1 VPHNLTSS
9 PLLSSMLATARITSR
24 PSQRSFTVGQRL
36 STSAAGRGPRAAKRQ
51 AKRPDCAPAEHGR
64 LTSDSPPP
72 CHRAH
77 TPDCIHTPTHRGEQP
92 HAATDSQTP
101 PRSTQPAL
109 QRSPTHPGHSRMES
123 NGHGKIEDGIFMA
136 SLQPV
141 DWPLAAAGCAH
152 LPRHSRDISHL
163 VISHPIYRRRF
174 QIPSYAADNL
184 GPVPGSDLQLHLC
197 TLILKPQTRNGT
209 VACRSFVTRCSHANA
224 HD

>member
-1 VPHNLTSS
+1 MAPQPSTVVS
-9 PLLSSMLATARITSR
+9 PLT
-24 PSQRSFTVGQRL
+24 
-36 STSAAGRGPRAAKRQ
+36 
-51 AKRPDCAPAEHGR
+51 
-64 LTSDSPPP
+64 PPP

-77 TPDCIHTPTHRGEQP
+77 TPDCIHTPTHRGKQP

-109 QRSPTHPGHSRMES
+109 QRSPTHPGHSRTES

-136 SLQPV
+136 SWQPV

-174 QIPSYAADNL
+174 QIPSYAADSL
-184 GPVPGSDLQLHLC
+184 GPVPGSDLHLC
-197 TLILKPQTRNGT
+197 TLILKPQTVPSHVGVLLRAVHTPMRMIKVVIRHPGLPGT
-209 VACRSFVTRCSHANA
+209 PTATRDTIRSAISIR
-224 HD
+224 

>member
-1 VPHNLTSS
+1 
-9 PLLSSMLATARITSR
+9 
-24 PSQRSFTVGQRL
+24 
-36 STSAAGRGPRAAKRQ
+36 
-51 AKRPDCAPAEHGR
+51 
-64 LTSDSPPP
+64 
-72 CHRAH
+72 
-77 TPDCIHTPTHRGEQP
+77 
-92 HAATDSQTP
+92 
-101 PRSTQPAL
+101 
-109 QRSPTHPGHSRMES
+109 MES

-184 GPVPGSDLQLHLC
+184 GPVPGSDLHLC